1 MMDTEVFEFLFC
13 VAAFGW
19 IVYMAFKQKMHKQD
33 PASFKFLALIFVGL
47 LLAFICFIIPGGAKY
62 TFVLVGVT
70 MGGMSTKIFYGNIK
84 SVVVCNEAI
93 NGIYQ
98 GYNSYHSETVSSYA
112 PIFKYKYN
120 GQTYVHQCSN
130 TYSFKKLDKE
140 MVKGN
145 EYHIYINPKNPSSF
159 VLNKRVG
166 IKNVLCLMFGIMC
179 IFIGLSAL
187 FV

>member
-1 MMDTEVFEFLFC
+1 MDTEVFEFLFC

-112 PIFKYKYN
+112 PIFKYKY
-120 GQTYVHQCSN
+120 
-130 TYSFKKLDKE
+130 
-140 MVKGN
+140 
-145 EYHIYINPKNPSSF
+145 
-159 VLNKRVG
+159 KR
-166 IKNVLCLMFGIMC
+166 
-179 IFIGLSAL
+179 
-187 FV
+187 

>member
-1 MMDTEVFEFLFC
+1 MDTEVFKLLFC

-19 IVYMAFKQKMHKQD
+19 IVYMAFKEKLHKQD
-33 PASFKFLALIFVGL
+33 PKAFKFLALIFVGL

-70 MGGMSTKIFYGNIK
+70 MGGMTTKIFYQNIK
-84 SVVVCNEAI
+84 SAIICNEAV

-98 GYNSYHSETVSSYA
+98 GYSSYHSGTVSSYA

-120 GQTYVHQCSN
+120 GQTYVGQCSN

-145 EYHIYINPKNPSSF
+145 EYQIYINPQIPSSF